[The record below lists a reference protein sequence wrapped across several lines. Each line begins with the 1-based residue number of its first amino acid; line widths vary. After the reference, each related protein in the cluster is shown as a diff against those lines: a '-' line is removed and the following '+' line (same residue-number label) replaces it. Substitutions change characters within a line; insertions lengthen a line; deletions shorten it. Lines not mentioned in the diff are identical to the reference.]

1 MKMID
6 IKTKIDLIFSFNLKL
21 IICRLWSHDPQRS
34 NSTIDQHLLR
44 DDQHPLVDIPGVQ
57 PGLSHYSLAQ
67 YPHQH
72 GHRQRLKTDFWKE
85 FTHNKT
91 QQQFIII
98 YHELSHN
105 HPPPIKPFHK
115 L

>member
-72 GHRQRLKTDFWKE
+72 GQRQRLKTDFRKE
-85 FTHNKT
+85 FLLIIKHSNNAMP
-91 QQQFIII
+91 II
-98 YHELSHN
+98 YQESLNPS
-105 HPPPIKPFHK
+105 ISYKASI
-115 L
+115 